1 MSRLTKKSA
10 DELTDAQREQFERIS
25 RFRKPRADGQIGG
38 PFDPWIRSPEVARR
52 ALSLGNFVWERT
64 TLPRR
69 IVELAIVVTAR
80 FWRSNVEWV
89 AHARMA
95 RENGVA
101 QAVLDAVFDQ
111 QTPESAPVDELL
123 TIAVCRA
130 IHEEHQLPADIYQ
143 RAVDEFGEQ
152 GLVEMIMTIGYYT
165 FVSMTLNAFE
175 IEVAQGEDTPF
186 K

>member
-1 MSRLTKKSA
+1 MSRLTKKSPE
-10 DELTDAQREQFERIS
+10 ELSDAQREQFERIS
-25 RFRKPRADGQIGG
+25 RFRKPKADGQIGG
-38 PFDPWIRSPEVARR
+38 PFDPWIRSPEIAHR
-52 ALSLGNFVWERT
+52 AVSLGNFVWERT
-64 TLPRR
+64 TLSRR

-95 RENGVA
+95 REQGVS
-101 QAVLDAVFDQ
+101 QAVIDAVFEQ
-111 QTPESAPVDELL
+111 ITPESAPDDELL
-123 TIAVCRA
+123 TIEVCRA
-130 IHEEHQLPADIYQ
+130 LHEDHTLNAGLYE

-175 IEVAQGEDTPF
+175 IEVAEGEDTPF
-186 K
+186 